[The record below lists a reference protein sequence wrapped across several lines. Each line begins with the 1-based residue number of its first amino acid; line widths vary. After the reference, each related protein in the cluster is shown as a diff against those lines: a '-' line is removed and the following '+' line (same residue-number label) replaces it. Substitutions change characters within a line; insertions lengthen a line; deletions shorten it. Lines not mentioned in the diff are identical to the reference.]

1 MWSARKSIK
10 NTSMSHPFPIK
21 DIARQ
26 SGLSTATV
34 DRVLNERANVSPRS
48 RARVSA
54 AIAELEGQEQQL
66 SARGRRLH
74 FDVLVEA
81 PERFSREIRHAI
93 EAVLPTIGPA
103 VIHARYSFRQ
113 IMSAPDCVALLR
125 QIVKRGSHGVVLKVR
140 DLPEI
145 TAMVAELD
153 SRGIPVVC
161 AFTDLPRSARRAYC
175 GPDNY
180 AAGQSAAYMIDKCLP
195 GSPSPGATILTTL
208 SQLAFHGEAQRRRGF
223 LRLMSNRRPD
233 LRLMTVEAGAGLALE
248 TRALLQEKLSAPDIG
263 PILGVYS
270 MGGANRAILELLK
283 SHGQVPRAY
292 IAHDLD
298 SENRTLLRQGNI
310 TVALQHDIASDM
322 RNAFLSLLY
331 ANQILKAPPVAT
343 QSRISMVTPFDCA
356 EN

>member
-1 MWSARKSIK
+1 
-10 NTSMSHPFPIK
+10 MSHPFPIK

-34 DRVLNERANVSPRS
+34 DRVLHARANVSPRS
-48 RARVSA
+48 QARVHA

-66 SARGRRLH
+66 SARGRRLY
-74 FDVLVEA
+74 FDVVVEA
-81 PERFSREIRHAI
+81 PERFSREIRHAT

-103 VIHARYSFRQ
+103 VIHTRYSFRQ

-125 QIVKRGSHGVVLKVR
+125 QILKRGSHGVVLKVR

-153 SRGIPVVC
+153 RKRIPVVC
-161 AFTDLPRSARRAYC
+161 AFTDLPGSVRRAYC

-195 GSPSPGATILTTL
+195 DSAPSGATILTTL

-223 LRLMSNRRPD
+223 LRLMSERRPD
-233 LRLMTVEAGAGLALE
+233 LRLMTVSAGAGLAFE
-248 TRALLQEKLSAPDIG
+248 TRAVLQEQLSAPGLG

-270 MGGANRAILELLK
+270 MGGANRAISELLQNYG
-283 SHGQVPRAY
+283 HCPRAY
-292 IAHDLD
+292 VAHDLD

-310 TVALQHDIASDM
+310 TVALQHDIARDM
-322 RNAFLSLLY
+322 RNAFLNLLH
-331 ANQILKAPPVAT
+331 ANHILKTPPVAT
-343 QSRISMVTPFDCA
+343 QSRMSMVTPFDCA